1 MSVVLIRSLILYIVV
16 IFGVR
21 LMGKRQLGELQPSEL
36 VITILISNIATL
48 PLEDTSIPLI
58 LGILPI
64 LTLVCFE
71 ALMSWVTLKSL
82 RMRRIISGRPK
93 IVVRDG
99 QIEQATMQD
108 LRLSVDDLMTA
119 LRQQQVFDIS
129 QVQFA
134 VMETTGTISVYLKAE
149 CQLSDTGGHHPEKDG
164 TESACCRDTGRL
176 RHEQVPCH
184 AGEKSGLAGTEA
196 GGAPPDGKTGVPDAQ
211 RCRGHLY
218 HYSKE
223 TGGRGMN
230 RVRLGVAILLTLV
243 LCSCGTAW
251 LVRSETSR
259 LLKQL
264 DTVQQIAETQP
275 EQAKQAFAE
284 FQNQWEK
291 SERRLNLVVWR
302 DKVLQ
307 IDVTVSHLA
316 PMQAEDCDELTS
328 ELEEVRMWITR
339 LGESEMPFWWNI
351 L

>member
-1 MSVVLIRSLILYIVV
+1 
-16 IFGVR
+16 
-21 LMGKRQLGELQPSEL
+21 
-36 VITILISNIATL
+36 
-48 PLEDTSIPLI
+48 
-58 LGILPI
+58 
-64 LTLVCFE
+64 
-71 ALMSWVTLKSL
+71 
-82 RMRRIISGRPK
+82 
-93 IVVRDG
+93 
-99 QIEQATMQD
+99 
-108 LRLSVDDLMTA
+108 
-119 LRQQQVFDIS
+119 
-129 QVQFA
+129 
-134 VMETTGTISVYLKAE
+134 
-149 CQLSDTGGHHPEKDG
+149 
-164 TESACCRDTGRL
+164 
-176 RHEQVPCH
+176 
-184 AGEKSGLAGTEA
+184 
-196 GGAPPDGKTGVPDAQ
+196 
-211 RCRGHLY
+211 
-218 HYSKE
+218 
-223 TGGRGMN
+223 MN

-328 ELEEVRMWITR
+328 ELEEVRMWITQ

>member
-1 MSVVLIRSLILYIVV
+1 
-16 IFGVR
+16 
-21 LMGKRQLGELQPSEL
+21 
-36 VITILISNIATL
+36 
-48 PLEDTSIPLI
+48 
-58 LGILPI
+58 
-64 LTLVCFE
+64 
-71 ALMSWVTLKSL
+71 
-82 RMRRIISGRPK
+82 
-93 IVVRDG
+93 
-99 QIEQATMQD
+99 
-108 LRLSVDDLMTA
+108 
-119 LRQQQVFDIS
+119 
-129 QVQFA
+129 
-134 VMETTGTISVYLKAE
+134 
-149 CQLSDTGGHHPEKDG
+149 
-164 TESACCRDTGRL
+164 
-176 RHEQVPCH
+176 
-184 AGEKSGLAGTEA
+184 
-196 GGAPPDGKTGVPDAQ
+196 
-211 RCRGHLY
+211 
-218 HYSKE
+218 
-223 TGGRGMN
+223 MN

-264 DTVQQIAETQP
+264 DTVQQNCRKPSRSRRSRQ
-275 EQAKQAFAE
+275 FAE

>member
-64 LTLVCFE
+64 LT
-71 ALMSWVTLKSL
+71 WVTLKSL

-149 CQLSDTGGHHPEKDG
+149 CQPLTPADITLKKTAQNPPVAVIQDGCVMNKSLAMLGKNQAWLEQKLAEHRLTEKQVFLMLSDAEG
-164 TESACCRDTGRL
+164 TCTIIPKKRG
-176 RHEQVPCH
+176 
-184 AGEKSGLAGTEA
+184 
-196 GGAPPDGKTGVPDAQ
+196 DA
-211 RCRGHLY
+211 
-218 HYSKE
+218 
-223 TGGRGMN
+223 
-230 RVRLGVAILLTLV
+230 A
-243 LCSCGTAW
+243 
-251 LVRSETSR
+251 
-259 LLKQL
+259 
-264 DTVQQIAETQP
+264 
-275 EQAKQAFAE
+275 
-284 FQNQWEK
+284 
-291 SERRLNLVVWR
+291 
-302 DKVLQ
+302 
-307 IDVTVSHLA
+307 
-316 PMQAEDCDELTS
+316 
-328 ELEEVRMWITR
+328 
-339 LGESEMPFWWNI
+339 
-351 L
+351 